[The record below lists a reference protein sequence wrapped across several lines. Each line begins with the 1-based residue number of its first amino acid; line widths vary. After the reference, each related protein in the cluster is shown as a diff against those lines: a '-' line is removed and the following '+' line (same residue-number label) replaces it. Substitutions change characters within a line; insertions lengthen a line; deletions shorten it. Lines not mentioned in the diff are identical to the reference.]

1 MTTSPRT
8 DRFFLDKADPA
19 VWKALNG
26 FALQVRAAAEA
37 AGLDRA
43 LIELASVRI
52 SQINGCAYCLDLHTR
67 LAREAGQSEQR
78 LAVLPAWRE
87 AGIFSDLEQ
96 AALVVAEAA
105 TILPDEETRLADLDG
120 ARSLLTDAQYSALQW
135 LAIAMN
141 AYNRVSILS
150 RHPVR
155 VRDEGAEDSGA
166 ASSEGSAATGTAQEA
181 AEQPATGEAG

>member
-1 MTTSPRT
+1 MTTSPST

-43 LIELASVRI
+43 LVELASVRI

-67 LAREAGQSEQR
+67 LAREAGQTEQR

-87 AGIFSDLEQ
+87 AGIFSEVEQ

-120 ARSLLTDAQYSALQW
+120 ARTLLTDPQYSALQW

-150 RHPVR
+150 RHPVTQR
-155 VRDEGAEDSGA
+155 GDEADQGDRGQPPAPADG
-166 ASSEGSAATGTAQEA
+166 SSA
-181 AEQPATGEAG
+181 

>member
-8 DRFFLDKADPA
+8 DRFYLDKSDPT

-26 FALQVRAAAEA
+26 FALQVRSAAEA

-52 SQINGCAYCLDLHTR
+52 SQINGCAFCLDLHTR
-67 LAREAGQSEQR
+67 LAREAGQTEQR

-87 AGIFSDLEQ
+87 AGIFSDVEQ

-105 TILPDEETRLADLDG
+105 TILPDEETRIADLDG
-120 ARSLLTDAQYSALQW
+120 ARRLLTDEQYSALQW

-150 RHPVR
+150 RHAVR
-155 VRDEGAEDSGA
+155 AAPEPAGA
-166 ASSEGSAATGTAQEA
+166 
-181 AEQPATGEAG
+181 PAMTPAR

>member
-1 MTTSPRT
+1 MTTSPST
-8 DRFFLDKADPA
+8 DRFFLDKSDPTI
-19 VWKALNG
+19 WKALNG
-26 FALQVRAAAEA
+26 FALQVRDASEA

-43 LIELASVRI
+43 LVELVSVRI
-52 SQINGCAYCLDLHTR
+52 SQLNGCAFCLDLHTR
-67 LAREAGQSEQR
+67 LAREAGQTEQR

-87 AGIFSDLEQ
+87 AGIFSELEQ

-120 ARSLLTDAQYSALQW
+120 ARNLLTDTQYSALQW

-150 RHPVR
+150 RHPVKEQGEQGEPGEQAR
-155 VRDEGAEDSGA
+155 QAESPA
-166 ASSEGSAATGTAQEA
+166 PAPAPAPSA
-181 AEQPATGEAG
+181 

>member
-8 DRFFLDKADPA
+8 DRFYLDKSDPTI
-19 VWKALNG
+19 WKALGG
-26 FALQVRAAAEA
+26 FALQVRDAAEA

-43 LIELASVRI
+43 LVELVSVRI
-52 SQINGCAYCLDLHTR
+52 SQLNGCAFCLDLHTR
-67 LAREAGQSEQR
+67 LAREAGQTEQR

-120 ARSLLTDAQYSALQW
+120 ARNLLTDAQYSALQW

-150 RHPVR
+150 RHAVR
-155 VRDEGAEDSGA
+155 EQK
-166 ASSEGSAATGTAQEA
+166 ASSEPAGAGTPPAQGTEPAAATAPSA
-181 AEQPATGEAG
+181 